1 MNFFKTL
8 VITVI
13 LSGLFGSMSAGEPVT
28 KPDIGFKFDSSL
40 PLTITSSQLNI
51 EQNIGKATFIGDVV
65 ATQGNQILS
74 SEELLVE
81 YEMENKRMTSVMKR
95 LTAKINVTF
104 VSGEQSAESKKMVYD
119 VQSEKIILTGN
130 VFVTEGV
137 SATSGDKLTIN
148 LISGTRKMEGNV
160 RTVIVSEGKDE

>member
-13 LSGLFGSMSAGEPVT
+13 LSGLFGSMSAGESVT

-51 EQNIGKATFIGDVV
+51 EQSIGKATFIGDVV
-65 ATQGNQILS
+65 ATQGNLILS

-81 YEMENKRMTSVMKR
+81 
-95 LTAKINVTF
+95 
-104 VSGEQSAESKKMVYD
+104 
-119 VQSEKIILTGN
+119 
-130 VFVTEGV
+130 
-137 SATSGDKLTIN
+137 
-148 LISGTRKMEGNV
+148 
-160 RTVIVSEGKDE
+160 